1 MAPEESKFIEIK
13 DLYKVYRVG
22 SEKIH
27 ALDGIS
33 LTIEEGEFCAV
44 VGTSGSGK
52 STLLNMLAGL
62 EPPTKGSIKIGGREI
77 VGLKENQLVAFRR
90 EHVGFIFQSFN
101 LIPTMT
107 AKENVALP
115 LTFQG
120 VPKVQR
126 NKRALALLKLTGLY
140 DHRNHKPNQLSGG
153 QQQRVGISRAL
164 VVEPEIIFADEPTG
178 NLDSATSAEILTMM
192 RRISREKN
200 QTIITVTHDDHLAR
214 FADRIIRILHEI
226 HAPLVEMKKLAKHG
240 YKNYDFLLS
249 SAILEALLVD
259 DASLIVE
266 LLSDSDRPTNW
277 VTLIDCHDG
286 IPVQPDMNGVL
297 DKDRMVET
305 INKTEENGAIFSALH
320 SVEKAYEDA
329 PNVHQICG
337 ALYSLLGE
345 DDDAFVSARAI
356 QLFAPGT
363 PQIYY
368 EGLLGGTHCRE
379 GYERTKDGRE
389 LNRRNYSREE
399 VAEAVKRPRAQ
410 RILNLIRYRKDRK
423 FYEGDFS
430 LATEGGKLM
439 MTWQKDGTTQL
450 EVDLN
455 SGRSRVIETDGD
467 LERVIEL

>member
-200 QTIITVTHDDHLAR
+200 QTIIMVTHDDHLAR
-214 FADRIIRILHEI
+214 FADRIIRISYGLSYLINYVAGVYINDMESMGYRLSLI
-226 HAPLVEMKKLAKHG
+226 PPWLSLGALAFSILIG
-240 YKNYDFLLS
+240 VLS
-249 SAILEALLVD
+249 GLMPALRAMRLSPLEAL
-259 DASLIVE
+259 
-266 LLSDSDRPTNW
+266 
-277 VTLIDCHDG
+277 
-286 IPVQPDMNGVL
+286 
-297 DKDRMVET
+297 
-305 INKTEENGAIFSALH
+305 
-320 SVEKAYEDA
+320 
-329 PNVHQICG
+329 
-337 ALYSLLGE
+337 
-345 DDDAFVSARAI
+345 
-356 QLFAPGT
+356 
-363 PQIYY
+363 
-368 EGLLGGTHCRE
+368 
-379 GYERTKDGRE
+379 
-389 LNRRNYSREE
+389 RN
-399 VAEAVKRPRAQ
+399 Q
-410 RILNLIRYRKDRK
+410 
-423 FYEGDFS
+423 
-430 LATEGGKLM
+430 
-439 MTWQKDGTTQL
+439 
-450 EVDLN
+450 
-455 SGRSRVIETDGD
+455 
-467 LERVIEL
+467 